1 MGGLHTHGHGP
12 RQGPA
17 LGPEQVDETD
27 EQRARLTRGAAFA
40 SIATALFLIVIK
52 VWAAWRT
59 DSSAMLGSLADT
71 MLDFVASLAT
81 LLGVWF
87 AAQPADEEH
96 RFGHGKAEALAAMF
110 QVVLIAL
117 SASVIALRS
126 TIRLVAGETEVS
138 APDEGIAVSLIAMAV
153 TLALLAW
160 QRVVI
165 RRTGSVAIHADHVH
179 YQSDLLLNAAV
190 IGALVLEAYLGLA
203 GADPIFG
210 IGIAIW
216 LALGAYRAA
225 TTAIDQLLDREWPD
239 EKRRRFVELAARH
252 PELSNL
258 HDLRTRS
265 SGTQDF
271 VQFHVNLPPEMTVE
285 EAHDII
291 ERVEEDLCAH
301 FPRMELLIHIDPE
314 GHVDEPDNPM
324 VETDEFEQLDETPGS
339 KI

>member
-1 MGGLHTHGHGP
+1 MAGSHTDDRG
-12 RQGPA
+12 QGA
-17 LGPEQVDETD
+17 DSAA
-27 EQRARLTRGAAFA
+27 QRAKLTRAAAFA
-40 SIATALFLIVIK
+40 SIATALFLIGLK

-71 MLDFVASLAT
+71 ALDLVASLAT
-81 LLGVWF
+81 LFGVWF

-96 RFGHGKAEALAAMF
+96 RWGHGKAEALAAMF

-117 SASVIALRS
+117 SASAIALRS
-126 TIRLVAGETEVS
+126 TIRLVAGDTEVS
-138 APDEGIAVSLIAMAV
+138 APGEGIVVSLIAIAA
-153 TLALLAW
+153 TFALLAW
-160 QRVVI
+160 QRIVI
-165 RRTGSVAIHADHVH
+165 RRTGSVAIEADHMH

-190 IGALVLEAYLGLA
+190 IAALVLEAYVGLA
-203 GADPIFG
+203 GADPLFG

-225 TTAIDQLLDREWPD
+225 ATAIDQLLDREWPD
-239 EKRRRFVELAARH
+239 DKRRRFVELAARH

-265 SGTQDF
+265 SGTHDF
-271 VQFHVNLPPEMTVE
+271 VQFHVDMPRAMTVE

-291 ERVEEDLCAH
+291 ERVEADLCAH
-301 FPRMELLIHIDPE
+301 FPKMDLLIHIDPE

-324 VETDEFEQLDETPGS
+324 VETDEFEQLDDTQRSE
-339 KI
+339 I